1 MSARALRLRLLVAV
15 VLALAPVGQLQPV
28 CPAGE
33 GPDTPFAIELSE
45 DVDTRGDWIGT
56 YGSYTYVLCGMRAPH
71 SLYGG
76 AGWPVKFSAATSD
89 PKETVRAWQSSA
101 PAKGDRSVL
110 LEPNGITRTPG
121 AFDDHGEARPL
132 GKGPDLHL
140 KIAVPQGASLLSL
153 YFFEIDWPQ
162 YRSHRIR
169 LFAGGTSQKP
179 LLETTADN
187 FLKGKYKRF
196 VVYGPADL
204 LVVIERGQ
212 SPNAQVSGIFLDRLK
227 FPSTFI
233 LNAADPITSSQHT
246 GEGKGPFPQRDA
258 ADRAAAQALARLLQD
273 PNSEKARRSYLDS
286 ERTVIFSLQELER
299 SRPQLYYSQV
309 RSLWLPTWERLGKA
323 AAVLGRGREA
333 FEAEIL
339 GYIAARGQFDYE
351 GARQELGRIAAD
363 LVAEPL
369 DPSLLVKTQADVLDR
384 ILAHTMDE
392 GRRGEALIL
401 LEAYASYCVAGE
413 EPETGLSDL
422 VRVGK
427 RAQYAGVPL
436 PAARALELWKAQH
449 GELSQDNRLL
459 LANLYYVGGKS
470 EDALALYKTVEAGM
484 GSSRSHRWVL
494 IAMLSSAL
502 KLRRVEEAKALLER
516 LENSYPGAE
525 EIDEAKYRF
534 GVHYFE
540 VGDLAAAR
548 KCFEDLRAAT
558 KSAIYKKLCG
568 EYVDRIAHLEKIG
581 GARSGGK

>member
-1 MSARALRLRLLVAV
+1 M
-15 VLALAPVGQLQPV
+15 
-28 CPAGE
+28 
-33 GPDTPFAIELSE
+33 
-45 DVDTRGDWIGT
+45 
-56 YGSYTYVLCGMRAPH
+56 
-71 SLYGG
+71 
-76 AGWPVKFSAATSD
+76 
-89 PKETVRAWQSSA
+89 
-101 PAKGDRSVL
+101 
-110 LEPNGITRTPG
+110 
-121 AFDDHGEARPL
+121 
-132 GKGPDLHL
+132 
-140 KIAVPQGASLLSL
+140 
-153 YFFEIDWPQ
+153 
-162 YRSHRIR
+162 
-169 LFAGGTSQKP
+169 
-179 LLETTADN
+179 LETTADN

-204 LVVIERGQ
+204 LIVIGRGQ
-212 SPNAQVSGIFLDRLK
+212 SPNAQVSGIFLDRLA

-233 LNAADPITSSQHT
+233 HDAAAPITSSQRIA
-246 GEGKGPFPQRDA
+246 EAKGPFPETA
-258 ADRAAAQALARLLQD
+258 ATDRAATQALARLLQD
-273 PNSEKARRSYLDS
+273 PNSEKARRSCLDS
-286 ERTVIFSLQELER
+286 ERTVMLSLRELQR

-309 RSLWLPTWERLGKA
+309 RNIWLPTWERLGKA
-323 AAVLGRGREA
+323 AAVLGRSREA
-333 FEAEIL
+333 LEAETL
-339 GYIAARGQFDYE
+339 RYIAARAQFDYE

-369 DPSLLVKTQADVLDR
+369 DPALLVKTQADVLER
-384 ILAHTMDE
+384 ILTHTMDE

-401 LEAYASYCVAGE
+401 LEAYASYCLVGE

-494 IAMLSSAL
+494 IAMLTSAL
-502 KLRRVEEAKALLER
+502 KVGRVDEAKALLER
-516 LENSYPGAE
+516 LKTSYPDAE

-558 KSAIYKKLCG
+558 RSAIYKKLCG
-568 EYVDRIAHLEKIG
+568 EYVDRITHLEKIG